1 MCAMNARL
9 LRPLASG
16 FNPKSIAGLEAWY
29 AADVASSITIATG
42 VQQWSDLS
50 GKGRHLIQNVTN
62 NQPAY
67 NSVTLN
73 GKPTITFDGSNDLLQ
88 SANFTVAQP
97 YSYIAVFRFESA
109 YVSGGPRAFD
119 AGNVAR
125 SGEVFR
131 NAAGEELRVFS
142 APGGSVLVGNLMPA
156 GTNANFNIFDFEFN
170 STASAIRLRK
180 NAFAVTGTTGSNA
193 GERLTV
199 GASGGLLGNNSHIS
213 VAEFLMFS
221 RVLAAAESDRVRAYL
236 GRKYNLAFQA

>member
-1 MCAMNARL
+1 MCAMSPRL

-29 AADVASSITIATG
+29 DASVSSSITIATG
-42 VQQWSDLS
+42 VQKWADLS
-50 GKGRHLIQNVTN
+50 GKGRDLIQDITN

-73 GKPTITFDGSNDLLQ
+73 GKPTVTFDGTNDFLR
-88 SANFTVAQP
+88 SANFAVAQP
-97 YSYIAVFRFESA
+97 YTFIAVFRFEA
-109 YVSGGPRAFD
+109 AFVSGNPRVFD

-131 NAAGEELRVFS
+131 GGTDDMRMFS
-142 APGGSVLVGNLMPA
+142 GPGSATVVGNLAPA
-156 GTNANFNIFDFEFN
+156 GSVQAFNIWDFEFN
-170 STASAIRLRK
+170 TTASALRYRK
-180 NAFAVTGTTGSNA
+180 NVYTATASIGTNG
-193 GERLTV
+193 GERMTI
-199 GASGGLLGNNSHIS
+199 GASGGLSGNNSNSS

-221 RVLAAAESDRVRAYL
+221 RILAVTEADKVRSYL